1 MGENDKLTGALEG
14 IGKNKEK
21 PKEAKKTKRSY
32 YLTDKQIKRVLLMN
46 AEFMNK
52 DMSEIV
58 GEAIN
63 EYYEKRF

>member
-1 MGENDKLTGALEG
+1 MGENDKLTGALDG
-14 IGKNKEK
+14 IGKSEKKEK
-21 PKEAKKTKRSY
+21 EVETAKRSY

-46 AEFMNK
+46 AEFRDK
-52 DMSEIV
+52 SMSEIV